1 MSEKNEKVE
10 ESKSFV
16 YFRDL
21 ATELGCKNVKE
32 LGDLAVWEY
41 IKANRS
47 K

>member
-32 LGDLAVWEY
+32 LGDLAVWKY